1 MMLATE
7 AESSGGSQLWSCY
20 SVLNVL
26 YSLVQKSRV
35 NEYLT
40 GVKEGK
46 SEAELQWVSFCLI
59 HPGLNR
65 DRQIAGEYGS
75 KPLYRMLG
83 YFSLIGLL
91 RVHVLLGDF
100 TLALKV
106 MENIELNQKV
116 SAPLQRVAR

>member
-46 SEAELQWVSFCLI
+46 SEADLQ
-59 HPGLNR
+59 
-65 DRQIAGEYGS
+65 
-75 KPLYRMLG
+75 
-83 YFSLIGLL
+83 
-91 RVHVLLGDF
+91 
-100 TLALKV
+100 
-106 MENIELNQKV
+106 
-116 SAPLQRVAR
+116 